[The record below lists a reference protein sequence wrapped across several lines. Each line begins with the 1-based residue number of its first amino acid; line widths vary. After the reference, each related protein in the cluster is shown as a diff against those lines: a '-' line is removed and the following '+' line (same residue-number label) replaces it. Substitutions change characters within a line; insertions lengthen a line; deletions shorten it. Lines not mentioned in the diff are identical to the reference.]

1 MFAVGNYSVKVCPEG
16 EAVARRMLGAVYL
29 VGLML
34 LAGCQAL
41 SGDDVVAVID
51 SDLTLYAAEDDS
63 IRAAATDEQVMVVE
77 TIVAAGTR
85 IARLSAVN
93 AALGATLRA
102 HHTGTPEVR
111 AVVVSAE
118 DMGGSL
124 EDDMMAGETA
134 QRPLDSAMRVT
145 DLSTARS
152 TDPAS
157 GCSNGLVSQFSSSAD
172 RIFVTARVTNLQSG
186 ALFEVDWLF
195 DGRSVYSVEWQAD
208 FSRSSV
214 CIWFYAT
221 PVAFPFTP
229 GNYAA
234 TLIANGEALGTTE
247 FSIVNE

>member
-1 MFAVGNYSVKVCPEG
+1 
-16 EAVARRMLGAVYL
+16 MLGAVYL
-29 VGLML
+29 AGLML

-41 SGDDVVAVID
+41 SGDDAVAVID

-63 IRAAATDEQVMVVE
+63 IRAAATDEQVMVAE

-124 EDDMMAGETA
+124 EDDMRAGETA

-157 GCSNGLVSQFSSSAD
+157 GCSSGLVSQFSPSAD
-172 RIFVTARVTNLQSG
+172 RIFVTARVMDLQSG
-186 ALFEVDWLF
+186 TLFEVDWLF
-195 DGRSVYSVEWQAD
+195 NGRSVYRVEWRAD
-208 FSRSSV
+208 FSRLSV

-221 PVAFPFTP
+221 PVAFPFNP

-234 TLIANGEALGTTE
+234 TLYVDGEALGTTE
-247 FSIVNE
+247 FSIESG

>member
-1 MFAVGNYSVKVCPEG
+1 MFAAVYCSEKCCPEG
-16 EAVARRMLGAVYL
+16 EALAGRILSALSLG
-29 VGLML
+29 GLLL

-41 SGDDVVAVID
+41 GGDDAVAVID
-51 SDLTLYAAEDDS
+51 TDLTNYAAEDDS
-63 IRAAATDEQVMVVE
+63 IRTAATEEQVMVVE

-118 DMGGSL
+118 DMGSSL
-124 EDDMMAGETA
+124 EDDMTVGDSA
-134 QRPLDSAMRVT
+134 QRSLDSAMRVSS
-145 DLSTARS
+145 LSTARS

-157 GCSNGLVSQFSSSAD
+157 GCSSGPVSQFSPGAE
-172 RIFVTARVTNLQSG
+172 RIYVTARVTDLQSG
-186 ALFEVDWLF
+186 TLFEVDWLF
-195 DGRSVYSVEWQAD
+195 NGSSVYRVEWQAD

-221 PVAFPFTP
+221 PLAFPFLT
-229 GNYAA
+229 GDYAA
-234 TLIANGEALGTTE
+234 TLYADGEALGTTE
-247 FSIVNE
+247 FSIASG